1 MKILIHATIYEVQ
14 YNLVVNA
21 GYVSVNLLLE
31 ATYNGYNLFLLQA
44 FYKMLSRELSKKK
57 KKKNRALFYLGVAL
71 NYYNLLLPAIYYIV
85 SSYDVFVMPTNC
97 CLN

>member
-44 FYKMLSRELSKKK
+44 FYKMLSREL
-57 KKKNRALFYLGVAL
+57 
-71 NYYNLLLPAIYYIV
+71 
-85 SSYDVFVMPTNC
+85 
-97 CLN
+97 

>member
-21 GYVSVNLLLE
+21 GYISVNLLLE
-31 ATYNGYNLFLLQA
+31 ATYNGYNLFLLEA

-57 KKKNRALFYLGVAL
+57 KKKKRTERCFTWE
-71 NYYNLLLPAIYYIV
+71 LL
-85 SSYDVFVMPTNC
+85 
-97 CLN
+97 

>member
-57 KKKNRALFYLGVAL
+57 KKNRALFYLGVAL

>member
-57 KKKNRALFYLGVAL
+57 KKRTERCFTWE
-71 NYYNLLLPAIYYIV
+71 LL
-85 SSYDVFVMPTNC
+85 
-97 CLN
+97 